1 MWSEDT
7 IRQLMSSK
15 NCDEILIDYTIELL
29 PEMISLF
36 GKEKTIKFLNE
47 YTFVPRSTIG
57 VNSGATYKS
66 KKKIEFDWTNKNK
79 HEALTLLIHEAGHVI
94 GSLETEKSHFLME
107 GFKYRDSFLNKL
119 EEAVVSQRQDEL
131 EFSDINYTYMTINN
145 LENGEDFHLNDFK
158 TQPSHKYTINKVF
171 YQNLMIILGKNSFLF
186 NKLMYEDNPNIKN
199 DILNRITENLKSI
212 LNENELTT
220 LKDCI
225 NTFILNYSYHGDK
238 TTIEDYLKNKKNFDN
253 QISEEEYKNL
263 LIQNFPKNMKYA
275 IERNLLSKNIFEA
288 VDELCGITLDVI
300 IRNFSNNEHSNFD
313 NIRNA
318 CEYFSKIYNTS
329 KTNSKKTEIL
339 KNLLIENIVK
349 VNPTIYYNFI
359 EGGYTREDFVD
370 VFSRIIA
377 TNDFKQEYLGKMIYD
392 KEKSIIFV
400 DKLNDFVVNKE
411 LIYPDG
417 TIMFG
422 NVVIGNVQPIGY
434 KTELS
439 VINKSDLHYKKY

>member
-1 MWSEDT
+1 M
-7 IRQLMSSK
+7 
-15 NCDEILIDYTIELL
+15 
-29 PEMISLF
+29 
-36 GKEKTIKFLNE
+36 
-47 YTFVPRSTIG
+47 
-57 VNSGATYKS
+57 
-66 KKKIEFDWTNKNK
+66 
-79 HEALTLLIHEAGHVI
+79 
-94 GSLETEKSHFLME
+94 
-107 GFKYRDSFLNKL
+107 
-119 EEAVVSQRQDEL
+119 
-131 EFSDINYTYMTINN
+131 
-145 LENGEDFHLNDFK
+145 
-158 TQPSHKYTINKVF
+158 
-171 YQNLMIILGKNSFLF
+171 
-186 NKLMYEDNPNIKN
+186 
-199 DILNRITENLKSI
+199 
-212 LNENELTT
+212 
-220 LKDCI
+220 
-225 NTFILNYSYHGDK
+225 
-238 TTIEDYLKNKKNFDN
+238 
-253 QISEEEYKNL
+253 SEEEYKNL

-359 EGGYTREDFVD
+359 EGGYTRDDFVD

>member
-1 MWSEDT
+1 MWSEDM

-29 PEMISLF
+29 PEMITLF

-47 YTFVPRSTIG
+47 YTFVSRSTIG
-57 VNSGATYKS
+57 INSGATYKNE
-66 KKKIEFDWTNKNK
+66 KKIEFDWTNKNK
-79 HEALTLLIHEAGHVI
+79 HEVLTLLIHEAGHAI
-94 GSLETEKSHFLME
+94 GSLETKKSHYLME
-107 GFKYRDSFLNKL
+107 GFKYRESFLNKL
-119 EEAVVSQRQDEL
+119 EEAVVSKRQDEL
-131 EFSDINYTYMTINN
+131 EFGDINYTYVEINN
-145 LENGEDFHLNDFK
+145 PENGEAFHVNDFK
-158 TQPSHKYTINKVF
+158 TQPPHKYTINKVF

-186 NKLMYEDNPNIKN
+186 NKLMYEDNPNIKT
-199 DILNRITENLKSI
+199 DILNKIIENLKSI

-225 NTFILNYSYHGDK
+225 TTFILNYSYRGDK

-253 QISEEEYKNL
+253 QMSEEEYKNL

-275 IERNLLSKNIFEA
+275 IERKLLSKNIFES

-300 IRNFSNNEHSNFD
+300 IRSFSNNELNNFD
-313 NIRNA
+313 NIRDT

-349 VNPTIYYNFI
+349 VNPIIYYNFI
-359 EGGYTREDFVD
+359 EGGYTRDDFVD
-370 VFSRIIA
+370 IFSRIIA
-377 TNDFKQEYLGKMIYD
+377 TNDFKQEYLEKMVFD

-400 DKLNDFVVNKE
+400 DKLNDFIVNKE
-411 LIYPDG
+411 LIYPDD
-417 TIMFG
+417 TTMFED
-422 NVVIGNVQPIGY
+422 VVIGNVQPI
-434 KTELS
+434 
-439 VINKSDLHYKKY
+439 

>member
-1 MWSEDT
+1 M
-7 IRQLMSSK
+7 
-15 NCDEILIDYTIELL
+15 
-29 PEMISLF
+29 
-36 GKEKTIKFLNE
+36 
-47 YTFVPRSTIG
+47 
-57 VNSGATYKS
+57 
-66 KKKIEFDWTNKNK
+66 
-79 HEALTLLIHEAGHVI
+79 
-94 GSLETEKSHFLME
+94 
-107 GFKYRDSFLNKL
+107 NKL

-253 QISEEEYKNL
+253 QMSEEEYKNL

-359 EGGYTREDFVD
+359 EGGYTRDDFVD